1 MTKGDIV
8 LQKQNGQMEPMHA
21 VVQKFRNQK

>member
-8 LQKQNGQMEPMHA
+8 PLKQYSQMEPMHA
-21 VVQKFRNQK
+21 VVHKFENQK